1 MKEVYR
7 SQEALYNSAKSYHE
21 LAKLQYVNG
30 VISYIDLLD
39 AQRQFFDAEIAL
51 NTAIL
56 NELSSMVGLYKA
68 LGGGVVK

>member
-30 VISYIDLLD
+30 VVSYIDVLD
-39 AQRQFFDAEIAL
+39 AQRQLFDAEVAL
-51 NTAIL
+51 NNAIL
-56 NELSSMVGLYKA
+56 NELISVVILYKA
-68 LGGGVVK
+68 FGGGIIK